1 MQCSVFI
8 ATSLDGYIARPDGSL
23 DWLSAVQVDGEDY
36 GYARFAETV
45 DVIVLGRNTY
55 DVVLGF
61 AAWPYAGKRA
71 IVMTNH
77 PPDSRHGEEFY
88 AGAPADLVRRLAAEG
103 ARRVYIDGG
112 VVIQQFR
119 SAGLIDDLT
128 ISIIPV
134 VLGEG
139 IPLFAAGASEGR
151 LTLVDVQ
158 SWPSGLV
165 QMRYRPFSGG
175 AKAPSAATTG

>member
-8 ATSLDGYIARPDGSL
+8 ATSLDGYIARPDGSI

-77 PPDSRHGEEFY
+77 PANSRHGEEFY
-88 AGAPADLVRRLAAEG
+88 AGAAADLVRRLAAEG

-119 SAGLIDDLT
+119 NAGLIDDLT

-165 QMRYRPFSGG
+165 QLRYRLPEMPKT
-175 AKAPSAATTG
+175 A

>member
-8 ATSLDGYIARPDGSL
+8 ATSLDGYIARPDGSI

-36 GYARFAETV
+36 GYAHFAETV

-71 IVMTNH
+71 IVMTNR
-77 PPDSRHGEEFY
+77 PANSRHGEEFY
-88 AGAPADLVRRLAAEG
+88 AGAAADLVRRLAAEG
-103 ARRVYIDGG
+103 ARRVYVDGG
-112 VVIQQFR
+112 VIIQQFR

-139 IPLFAAGASEGR
+139 IPLFVAGASEKR
-151 LTLVDVQ
+151 LTLVEVQ

-165 QMRYRPFSGG
+165 QLRYRLPEMPKT
-175 AKAPSAATTG
+175 A